1 MSSSGQYSFGKSS
14 HRVLFVTTLLLPT
27 QAANALIVKQTM
39 QVMENISAPTSWTFI
54 DIPNRKEHIAWYSIF
69 ALEAILI
76 FLGNLP
82 IIALFAMD
90 KRLCKK
96 SLFLIINMAFA
107 DLIYGTVLMPS
118 KIYFMYVGRY
128 YPFWTKSQSPTALN
142 ICYNVISVILAQGS
156 LISAALISGERFY
169 SIYWPLKH
177 RKLSIRTY
185 YIVIF
190 ISWTLAFLVSMV
202 FSVLFFLNS
211 IKLAVNILMLCFFT
225 LLLIV
230 CGCNVGIWRNS
241 RHRRVA
247 SEQPI
252 RDLQNRRLTKTLL
265 LVSIIALISW
275 LPGITVN
282 VLRIVH
288 EMSISWH
295 IYHLA
300 VAMNVSNSLINP
312 VIYTLR
318 IPEFRRALRL
328 AYVRLQAAIHKE
340 DHKRRDNKVVFMT
353 TVNQLRTFGTDSN
366 HLELDKGDHDTRL

>member
-1 MSSSGQYSFGKSS
+1 
-14 HRVLFVTTLLLPT
+14 
-27 QAANALIVKQTM
+27 M
-39 QVMENISAPTSWTFI
+39 QIMKNISATTSSTFI

-69 ALEAILI
+69 TLEAILI
-76 FLGNLP
+76 VLGNLP
-82 IIALFAMD
+82 IIVLFAMD
-90 KRLCKK
+90 KRLSKK

-107 DLIYGTVLMPS
+107 DLIYGAVLTPS

-128 YPFWTKSQSPTALN
+128 YTFWTTSQSPTALN
-142 ICYNVISVILAQGS
+142 ISCSFIYVILPQGS

-169 SIYWPLKH
+169 SVYWPLKH
-177 RKLSIRTY
+177 RILPISTY

-202 FSVLFFLNS
+202 FSVLFYLTF
-211 IKLAVNILMLCFFT
+211 IKLAANILMLCFLT
-225 LLLIV
+225 LLLSV
-230 CGCNVGIWRNS
+230 CGCNFGIWRNS
-241 RHRRVA
+241 RHRRIA

-275 LPGITVN
+275 FPGITVN
-282 VLRIVH
+282 VLMVVH

-295 IYHLA
+295 VYHVT
-300 VAMNVSNSLINP
+300 VALNVSNSLINP
-312 VIYTLR
+312 IIYTLR

-328 AYVRLQAAIHKE
+328 VCRRLQTAIHKE
-340 DHKRRDNKVVFMT
+340 DHKRRDNKVVPMT
-353 TVNQLRTFGTDSN
+353 TVNQLRTFGTDSS